1 MNSNSITISAKQL
14 TLKQISKYMANPG
27 KVTLNKDT
35 KIVIE
40 NSRKVIDSILKNEK
54 IVYGVNTGFGK
65 FSEKLIKPKDVTELQ
80 KRLIMSHAAGVGR
93 PMSREIAK
101 LMMLLKIRSLAN
113 GNSGCRLEL
122 VQMLV
127 DMLNRNV
134 IPVIPRKGSIGAS
147 GDLAP
152 LAHMALVM
160 MGEGSAFIIKSTLKS
175 GMHEWQR
182 VDGKTALEKAGLK
195 YKNDLV
201 ESDISVL

>member
-14 TLKQISKYMANPG
+14 TIKQISKYLANPG

-35 KIVIE
+35 KIIIE
-40 NSRKVIDSILKNEK
+40 DSRKVIDSIIKNEK
-54 IVYGVNTGFGK
+54 VVYGVNTGFGK
-65 FSEKLIKPKDVTELQ
+65 FSEKIIKPKDLIDLQ
-80 KRLIMSHAAGVGR
+80 KRLLMSHAAGVGR
-93 PMSREIAK
+93 PMSRGIAR
-101 LMMLLKIRSLAN
+101 LMMLLKIKSLAN
-113 GNSGCRLEL
+113 GHSGVRLEV

-134 IPVIPRKGSIGAS
+134 IPIIPRKGSVGAS

-182 VDGKTALEKAGLK
+182 VDGKTALEKR
-195 YKNDLV
+195 V
-201 ESDISVL
+201 CQSCRS